1 MPKVQELY
9 PRLLGYRHLRR
20 GEVCTLEEDYAR
32 GETMLVSAIDY
43 FESIDP
49 PCREGWLESRI
60 ALGQYAL
67 LQNNLPLAWAII
79 KKLISEADA
88 LGHLGLR
95 SRALLMQTWFFVSET
110 PPAEEAFEQTLDQLQ
125 KIHNPAQLFHAF
137 SHLLNFCVEHLDE
150 KEATTIREQM
160 ASLRDR
166 LTDEN
171 YLQLLDRYV
180 PERLRDK
187 ELN

>member
-1 MPKVQELY
+1 
-9 PRLLGYRHLRR
+9 
-20 GEVCTLEEDYAR
+20 
-32 GETMLVSAIDY
+32 
-43 FESIDP
+43 
-49 PCREGWLESRI
+49 
-60 ALGQYAL
+60 
-67 LQNNLPLAWAII
+67 
-79 KKLISEADA
+79 
-88 LGHLGLR
+88 
-95 SRALLMQTWFFVSET
+95 MQTWFFVSET

-160 ASLRDR
+160 VSLRDR